1 MKHTSKL
8 NGENHEYWLQT
19 MTELE
24 TDTKLSSWTVIT
36 VLRKRKWMGNTI
48 ESRDMRD
55 KKARM
60 GRSVQK
66 KEGTV
71 GHDEVCARKE
81 RRGGNVETEGRKTR
95 ETE

>member
-1 MKHTSKL
+1 
-8 NGENHEYWLQT
+8 
-19 MTELE
+19 
-24 TDTKLSSWTVIT
+24 
-36 VLRKRKWMGNTI
+36 
-48 ESRDMRD
+48 MRD
-55 KKARM
+55 KKART

-95 ETE
+95 ETEEP

>member
-1 MKHTSKL
+1 
-8 NGENHEYWLQT
+8 
-19 MTELE
+19 
-24 TDTKLSSWTVIT
+24 
-36 VLRKRKWMGNTI
+36 
-48 ESRDMRD
+48 MRN
-55 KKARM
+55 KKART

-81 RRGGNVETEGRKTR
+81 RRGGNVETAGRKTR